1 MLALYFIWGSTF
13 LAIRLALP
21 GFPPLMMSGLRFVCA
36 GGIFYLVL
44 RLRGE
49 PRPSRVEWFAAFRV
63 GTLLICGNALVVVAE
78 QWVSSGVAAVAIASV
93 PLWSVLFAGLWGRWP
108 GKGEWVGL
116 AVGLAGVALLQ
127 SGGELR
133 ASSAGALVLLFSA
146 ITWSLGSMWS
156 RRLPIPAGLMA
167 AASEMLTGGAV
178 LLCAAVL
185 RGERMA
191 AMPGAQPLAAFLY
204 LVVFGSI
211 VAYSAYTFLLAK
223 VRPALATNYAY
234 VSPVVAVLLGA
245 LVARERVTGVAV
257 AALVLI
263 PAGVARLAHHPGYAA
278 AAVLALALGI
288 GCTTAIFSV
297 MQAVLLR
304 ALPVPHPE
312 QLASLWEDQP
322 HARDASMSGPD
333 FRDLKAQARSFESMS
348 ASVG

>member
-1 MLALYFIWGSTF
+1 VNAPSAKLASADRGRIVASMLALYFIWGSTF
-13 LAIRLALP
+13 LAIRFALP

-44 RLRGE
+44 RLRGAQ
-49 PRPSRVEWFAAFRV
+49 RPSRVQWFAALRV
-63 GTLLICGNALVVVAE
+63 GVLLVCGNALVVVAE

-108 GKGEWVGL
+108 AKGEWVGL

-133 ASSAGALVLLFSA
+133 ASPAGAVVLLLSA
-146 ITWSLGSMWS
+146 VTWALGSMWS
-156 RRLPIPAGLMA
+156 RRLPIPTGLMA
-167 AASEMLTGGAV
+167 AATEMLTGGAV
-178 LLCAAVL
+178 LLAVAFI

-191 AMPGAQPLAAFLY
+191 AWPGAQALGAFLY

-211 VAYSAYTFLLAK
+211 VAYSAYTFLLAR

-245 LVARERVTGVAV
+245 LLAGERVTGVAV

-263 PAGVARLAHHPGYAA
+263 LAGVAIIATRGSASEPTRLPPQEADGRGGGRLARLELVEPGGGRDDAHA
-278 AAVLALALGI
+278 NGP
-288 GCTTAIFSV
+288 
-297 MQAVLLR
+297 R
-304 ALPVPHPE
+304 AN
-312 QLASLWEDQP
+312 A
-322 HARDASMSGPD
+322 G
-333 FRDLKAQARSFESMS
+333 
-348 ASVG
+348 

>member
-36 GGIFYLVL
+36 GGIFYLLL

-49 PRPSRVEWFAAFRV
+49 PRPSRVQWFAAFRV

-108 GKGEWVGL
+108 AKGEWVGL
-116 AVGLAGVALLQ
+116 AVGLLGVGLLQ

-133 ASSAGALVLLFSA
+133 ASPAGAVVLILSA
-146 ITWSLGSMWS
+146 VTWALGSMWS
-156 RRLPIPAGLMA
+156 RHLPIPTGLMA

-178 LLCAAVL
+178 LLLVALV
-185 RGERMA
+185 RGERMTA
-191 AMPGAQPLAAFLY
+191 VPGPEALGAFVY

-211 VAYSAYTFLLAK
+211 VAYSAYTFLLAR

-245 LVARERVTGVAV
+245 AVAGERVTGVAV
-257 AALVLI
+257 AALALI
-263 PAGVARLAHHPGYAA
+263 LGGVAIVAA
-278 AAVLALALGI
+278 QRPA
-288 GCTTAIFSV
+288 S
-297 MQAVLLR
+297 QAPARVV
-304 ALPVPHPE
+304 APVPRD
-312 QLASLWEDQP
+312 SR
-322 HARDASMSGPD
+322 ARTG
-333 FRDLKAQARSFESMS
+333 
-348 ASVG
+348 

>member
-1 MLALYFIWGSTF
+1 VNAPSSQRAHADRGRIVASMLALYFIWGSTF

-116 AVGLAGVALLQ
+116 AVGLVGVALLQ

-133 ASSAGALVLLFSA
+133 ASPAGAIVLLLSA
-146 ITWSLGSMWS
+146 ITWALGSMWS
-156 RRLPIPAGLMA
+156 RRLPIPSGLMA
-167 AASEMLTGGAV
+167 AATEMLTGGAV
-178 LLCAAVL
+178 LLCVAVL

-191 AMPGAQPLAAFLY
+191 AMPGVQPLAAFVY

-211 VAYSAYTFLLAK
+211 VAYSAYTYLLAK

-245 LVARERVTGVAV
+245 LVAGERVTGVAV

-263 PAGVARLAHHPGYAA
+263 LAGVAIVATQGSRGRLPPQEADGRRTGRLARLDLVEPGAGHDNKA
-278 AAVLALALGI
+278 E
-288 GCTTAIFSV
+288 
-297 MQAVLLR
+297 R
-304 ALPVPHPE
+304 A
-312 QLASLWEDQP
+312 
-322 HARDASMSGPD
+322 
-333 FRDLKAQARSFESMS
+333 
-348 ASVG
+348 